1 MPHSRAT
8 STRPSLLPS
17 ASTTLRVATASIRC
31 FTAASGRLMFVT
43 PPIGS
48 TPLQPSSTV
57 LTEIWS
63 RMSVAS
69 GSTSECCNGRS
80 VPPSTTTVIRGVAGS
95 SSSAV
100 FSPFVKTTTSLSS
113 ARAAIARAA
122 AAAVVPTSTSTV
134 SPSSSN
140 AAAAWA
146 IATFSA
152 AKLEMLSSNGCSWRG
167 INRGIAPPRTR
178 CTLPLAARESRSPRT
193 VTSETPKRLLSS
205 PTRTNSRSLISAS
218 MRSRRSEAGTGGSVA
233 SALTRASPHPVA

>member
-1 MPHSRAT
+1 M
-8 STRPSLLPS
+8 
-17 ASTTLRVATASIRC
+17 
-31 FTAASGRLMFVT
+31 
-43 PPIGS
+43 
-48 TPLQPSSTV
+48 QPSNAV

-63 RMSVAS
+63 RISVAS

-134 SPSSSN
+134 SPSCSS

-178 CTLPLAARESRSPRT
+178 
-193 VTSETPKRLLSS
+193 
-205 PTRTNSRSLISAS
+205 
-218 MRSRRSEAGTGGSVA
+218 
-233 SALTRASPHPVA
+233 

>member
-1 MPHSRAT
+1 M
-8 STRPSLLPS
+8 
-17 ASTTLRVATASIRC
+17 
-31 FTAASGRLMFVT
+31 
-43 PPIGS
+43 
-48 TPLQPSSTV
+48 
-57 LTEIWS
+57 TEIWS
-63 RMSVAS
+63 RMSVAR

-100 FSPFVKTTTSLSS
+100 FSPFVKTTTSVSS

-122 AAAVVPTSTSTV
+122 AAAVVPTSRSTV

-167 INRGIAPPRTR
+167 INRGIAPPRMR
-178 CTLPLAARESRSPRT
+178 CTLPRAARESRSPRT

-218 MRSRRSEAGTGGSVA
+218 MRSRRSEAGTGGSFA
-233 SALTRASPHPVA
+233 SGLTRASPHPVA